1 MIRIAAAAAILSL
14 LSIGPLAAPARA
26 DEAKNRA
33 DAVASSV
40 LEKVK
45 DGLWETADHYWHDGD
60 YNRIVALGRL
70 IVEIDP
76 GFDEAFDACAWLL
89 WSLGD
94 IKGADD
100 FLAYGVA
107 VSPRKGIFY
116 SNFGQH
122 LNRTKRYQEA
132 MDYLKKAID
141 LGGVPAS
148 AYSTLGHLYTR
159 FGKLQ
164 ESVDTWKA
172 CVAKYPKFPAGP
184 KNLKAA
190 EQRLAASKAGG

>member
-1 MIRIAAAAAILSL
+1 MIRSAACAAL
-14 LSIGPLAAPARA
+14 LALLTMGSVPAPVRA
-26 DEAKNRA
+26 DAAKDRA
-33 DAVASSV
+33 DAVAKAV
-40 LEKVK
+40 LGGVK

-76 GFDEAFDACAWLL
+76 SFDEAFDSCAWLL

-100 FLAYGVA
+100 FLEYGVTL
-107 VSPRKGIFY
+107 SPKKGVFY
-116 SNFGQH
+116 SNLGQH
-122 LNRTKRYQEA
+122 LNRTKRYKEA
-132 MDYLKKAID
+132 MEYLRKAVAY
-141 LGGVPAS
+141 GGVPAS

-159 FGKLQ
+159 FGMLQ
-164 ESVDTWKA
+164 EAVDTWKA

>member
-1 MIRIAAAAAILSL
+1 MIRTAAVAALFSL
-14 LSIGPLAAPARA
+14 LGLGAVSTPARA
-26 DEAKNRA
+26 DAAKDRA
-33 DAVASSV
+33 NAVSAAV
-40 LEKVK
+40 LEQVK
-45 DGLWETADHYWHDGD
+45 DGLWQTADHYWHDGD

-76 GFDEAFDACAWLL
+76 SFEEAFDSCAWLL

-94 IKGADD
+94 TKGADD
-100 FLAYGVA
+100 FLAYGVT

-116 SNFGQH
+116 SNLGQH

-132 MDYLKKAID
+132 LEYLKKAVE

-148 AYSTLGHLYTR
+148 AYSTLGHLYTQ

-164 ESVDTWKA
+164 EAVDTWKA

-190 EQRLAASKAGG
+190 EQRLAASKSGG